1 MQKLKSVFRSSSRK
15 SGQHA
20 GDFEPG
26 SPQSSHTDRRGAS
39 LDERRHRQS
48 LETSHAGAY
57 QSGRSRPLSSVY
69 DSHPGNASGAQSGA
83 VNHGPPQQSHQANE
97 SIANDY
103 KAYLPA
109 LSPVHDSQDEQ
120 FMTLGGDRRL
130 ISGEGDMPHE
140 ENVADRNID
149 RDRKS
154 LDVSSRKPLPAT
166 PGTYMDESTVLH
178 DAETAIIMKN
188 HINGFAVLD
197 APDQDI
203 HQKHSH
209 HSHGS
214 TIRSV
219 PSDSRNTVLPIRTA
233 RDGPRS
239 SDSKSNGT
247 LHETRIAV
255 GGQED
260 IQREIENL
268 LEGVV
273 DLRNTVDHDKDV
285 HFAPGTFQV
294 FIFRRS
300 ETF

>member
-15 SGQHA
+15 RGQHA
-20 GDFEPG
+20 DGSEPG

-48 LETSHAGAY
+48 LEASHAGAH
-57 QSGRSRPLSSVY
+57 QNGRSRPLSSAY
-69 DSHPGNASGAQSGA
+69 DSHPNNAFGTQPGA
-83 VNHGPPQQSHQANE
+83 VNHAQSRPSHQTNE

-120 FMTLGGDRRL
+120 FMTLGGDRRM
-130 ISGEGDMPHE
+130 ISGEGGLPHE

-149 RDRKS
+149 RNRTSLDNRRSLDNRKS

-166 PGTYMDESTVLH
+166 PGMYMDESTALH
-178 DAETAIIMKN
+178 DAETAIVMKN
-188 HINGFAVLD
+188 HVNGFAVLD
-197 APDQDI
+197 APDRDI

-219 PSDSRNTVLPIRTA
+219 PSESRNAGLPIRT
-233 RDGPRS
+233 RDEQRS

-247 LHETRIAV
+247 LHETRIAA
-255 GGQED
+255 GGQDD
-260 IQREIENL
+260 IHRESEQL

-285 HFAPGTFQV
+285 QFAPGMF
-294 FIFRRS
+294 
-300 ETF
+300 